1 MQSIY
6 SISNGFHMNKYHKK
20 CIWHIFLVELNINVP
35 KSGHNNIQVFFCKLF
50 SCGLWKVWKYFFLVL
65 MYLYVDISYL
75 MESLHDIKSGIYIMC
90 PNTQLEKN
98 FDDKVWSSKKRNIW
112 WTRLFSSS
120 MTLQIWTQK
129 ENILWAIS
137 LILKLNRTFT
147 LLSCS
152 SCFKKLG
159 CYIKFQATYSEYKT
173 RLIINQLINFCV
185 IQVLKHTK
193 KYVYEVSHFFYFNEK
208 ESDTSRFIMFVRFIF
223 SYVTIHLYHTIII
236 LKICDQ

>member
-1 MQSIY
+1 
-6 SISNGFHMNKYHKK
+6 MNNYHKK
-20 CIWHIFLVELNINVP
+20 YICHIFLVQFHIYVL

-75 MESLHDIKSGIYIMC
+75 MESLHDIKSVIYIMC

-147 LLSCS
+147 LLSCC

-173 RLIINQLINFCV
+173 RLIINQLINFCA
-185 IQVLKHTK
+185 IQLFKHTK
-193 KYVYEVSHFFYFNEK
+193 KIRLRGQPFFL
-208 ESDTSRFIMFVRFIF
+208 S
-223 SYVTIHLYHTIII
+223 
-236 LKICDQ
+236 